1 MVKDNLKIAS
11 FALGAFVRDTAA
23 EKAAVSRA
31 GGLAFGDETECKI
44 LRGKTLVVEW
54 SHQEVLAG
62 MTTSR
67 TKIEVALSACPRA
80 VLNGKTVTVAIAGD
94 VKVHSG
100 VQPFDYA
107 KRQRGKCQWDLYGA
121 YAPDSLHDAAKTA
134 RELVI
139 ELTNTPAKIAKELA
153 PLLAVGAGSLGAGRA
168 CVPGNTGK
176 AIGHGGDVA
185 SAASAGAKRAA
196 SVNALVSAVAPGL
209 VESGLLGQLLGGG
222 PIGLPDFDD
231 GARPAKK
238 ARKVGG

>member
-67 TKIEVALSACPRA
+67 TKIEVALSACPCA

-107 KRQRGKCQWDLYGA
+107 KRQRGKPGEGERRGGCKGN
-121 YAPDSLHDAAKTA
+121 
-134 RELVI
+134 RCI
-139 ELTNTPAKIAKELA
+139 TP
-153 PLLAVGAGSLGAGRA
+153 SLGPLGNVRDMLYRTLYLTRFRRQVGRA
-168 CVPGNTGK
+168 CGQAN
-176 AIGHGGDVA
+176 GGGG
-185 SAASAGAKRAA
+185 SA
-196 SVNALVSAVAPGL
+196 SVVH
-209 VESGLLGQLLGGG
+209 
-222 PIGLPDFDD
+222 
-231 GARPAKK
+231 R
-238 ARKVGG
+238 